1 MKQML
6 NISTTVMIEK
16 HISAAEMRKTL
27 GMRDIV
33 HQMEYLQLKWHGR
46 VRNMPLDRLPRQFLV
61 SWLPSPRLRNYPQT
75 QFQTVKKAL
84 ATVGISEVEFP
95 LLSKDPRE
103 WNRYTSQTL
112 EDRYSRLRAAT
123 ITTPADMVR
132 SLHRADQNGVA
143 GLNFRDSPRSIR
155 RREFAVGGGVG
166 TPQRDGEQEAESST
180 EQVDLRSIDPHVI
193 P

>member
-1 MKQML
+1 ML

-16 HISAAEMRKTL
+16 HISAADMRKTL

-33 HQMEYLQLKWHGR
+33 HQMEYLQLKWQGR

-132 SLHRADQNGVA
+132 SLAHAA
-143 GLNFRDSPRSIR
+143 TSPLNFQ
-155 RREFAVGGGVG
+155 
-166 TPQRDGEQEAESST
+166 TP
-180 EQVDLRSIDPHVI
+180 VL
-193 P
+193 